1 MRLTKMEEFVSFE
14 YKFKQDC
21 VSNPQEACRMRKF
34 KIVMIGLASIAMLS
48 LSSCK
53 WKPSEEQIKTLEE
66 TKAAALSAEKTL
78 AEKKA
83 ERQEWEKKVAAKKAE
98 LQKLQN
104 DKQNVE
110 NFQKAA
116 E

>member
-1 MRLTKMEEFVSFE
+1 MK
-14 YKFKQDC
+14 
-21 VSNPQEACRMRKF
+21 KF
-34 KIVMIGLASIAMLS
+34 KIVLIAVASIAMLS

-78 AEKKA
+78 AQKKT
-83 ERQEWEKKVAAKKAE
+83 ERQGWEKKVAAKKAE
-98 LQKLQN
+98 LQKVQA
-104 DKQNVE
+104 DKESVQ
-110 NFQKAA
+110 NFQKPAA

>member
-1 MRLTKMEEFVSFE
+1 MNKLRILLL
-14 YKFKQDC
+14 
-21 VSNPQEACRMRKF
+21 
-34 KIVMIGLASIAMLS
+34 GLISVAMLS

-66 TKAAALSAEKTL
+66 TKAAALSAEETL
-78 AEKKA
+78 QKKKA

-98 LQKLQN
+98 LEKLKK
-104 DKQNVE
+104 DKESVQA
-110 NFQKAA
+110 FTQSA

>member
-1 MRLTKMEEFVSFE
+1 MK
-14 YKFKQDC
+14 
-21 VSNPQEACRMRKF
+21 KF

-66 TKAAALSAEKTL
+66 TRSAALSAEKTL
-78 AEKKA
+78 AQKKA
-83 ERQEWEKKVAAKKAE
+83 ERQDWEKKVAAKKAE
-98 LQKLQN
+98 LQKLQA
-104 DKQNVE
+104 DKENVK
-110 NFQKAA
+110 NFQQPA